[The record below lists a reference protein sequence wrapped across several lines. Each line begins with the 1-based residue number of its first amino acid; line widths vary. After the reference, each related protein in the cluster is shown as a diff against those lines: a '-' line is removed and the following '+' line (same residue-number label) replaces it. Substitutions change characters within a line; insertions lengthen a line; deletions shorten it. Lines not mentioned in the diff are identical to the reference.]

1 MTGSNIII
9 RLSIIGDIPSLKNVI
24 RFGRNG
30 QVYHQNNCIIE
41 YKTDFK
47 YQTIQQLKKRP
58 RWSKVV
64 PFLAPVMVGLTIYQ
78 GNRRRD
84 GHNQMSTVFDALE
97 YAGVIKNDR
106 QIISWFGK
114 TKLDRK
120 NPRVE
125 ITVMEGQ
132 GGD

>member
-1 MTGSNIII
+1 MII
-9 RLSIIGDIPSLKNVI
+9 RLLILGDPPSIKNTLRFSRYGKPYHKDNGVVNYKDSFSL
-24 RFGRNG
+24 
-30 QVYHQNNCIIE
+30 QV
-41 YKTDFK
+41 
-47 YQTIQQLKKRP
+47 IQQLKKRP